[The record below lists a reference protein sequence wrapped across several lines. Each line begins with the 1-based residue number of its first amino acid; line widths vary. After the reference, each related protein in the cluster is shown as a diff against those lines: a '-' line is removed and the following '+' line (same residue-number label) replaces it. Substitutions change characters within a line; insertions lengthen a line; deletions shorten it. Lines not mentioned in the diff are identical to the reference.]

1 MWRKYTIYPTDS
13 AFIDHPEVVDK
24 SERLFGK
31 TAPSWVE
38 SRIQQSLRSSP
49 CDGHNANERKTLFLD
64 HLGITHDDA
73 GPNTFLLPSYG
84 GTQVHYD
91 DCASREFHLR
101 LLAHPLPGIHRIGFS
116 ARLSRRP
123 SASSFGRLCAH
134 SSNPLS
140 TKRAVSGCGFRRDR
154 RSSSRRRRSNSRRTA
169 SATNRLRFFSC
180 RSMSLMRLSGRVTVT
195 RSIFGISYS
204 QYDHTPAVARQ

>member
-1 MWRKYTIYPTDS
+1 MWRKYTIYSTDS
-13 AFIDHPEVVDK
+13 AFIDRPEVVDK

-84 GTQVHYD
+84 GTQ
-91 DCASREFHLR
+91 
-101 LLAHPLPGIHRIGFS
+101 
-116 ARLSRRP
+116 
-123 SASSFGRLCAH
+123 
-134 SSNPLS
+134 
-140 TKRAVSGCGFRRDR
+140 
-154 RSSSRRRRSNSRRTA
+154 RSEE
-169 SATNRLRFFSC
+169 
-180 RSMSLMRLSGRVTVT
+180 
-195 RSIFGISYS
+195 
-204 QYDHTPAVARQ
+204 HTSELQSH